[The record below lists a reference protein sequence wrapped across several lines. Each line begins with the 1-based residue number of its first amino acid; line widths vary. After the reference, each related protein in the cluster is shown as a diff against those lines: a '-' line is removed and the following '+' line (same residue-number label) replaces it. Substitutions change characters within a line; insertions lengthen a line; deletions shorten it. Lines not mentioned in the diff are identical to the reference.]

1 MYLQYY
7 MTHAIKTYIT
17 LHLFLPPKSSVSQ
30 CKPSHVL
37 VSVTVTAG
45 PSHYRL
51 PKLTFIV
58 FCEIWGFISTFI
70 VFHTDFIGFC
80 VLLQSFSTC
89 WRFLK

>member
-58 FCEIWGFISTFI
+58 F
-70 VFHTDFIGFC
+70 HTDFIGFC

>member
-7 MTHAIKTYIT
+7 MTHAIKTHVI
-17 LHLFLPPKSSVSQ
+17 LHRFLPPKSSVSQ

-45 PSHYRL
+45 LSHYRL

-58 FCEIWGFISTFI
+58 FCEILGFYFY
-70 VFHTDFIGFC
+70 FHC
-80 VLLQSFSTC
+80 VSYKFHWILCASAEFFYLLAFS
-89 WRFLK
+89 